1 MDYSKGIKYMDD
13 RPPTGLVFATLL
25 FIGLIVGVFLGI
37 HIGITQLRK
46 EAINHGAAYWTVDKE
61 GETKFNWKNSIET
74 ENTK

>member
-1 MDYSKGIKYMDD
+1 MNDQPSGFLCVFF
-13 RPPTGLVFATLL
+13 TCFFFFVGL
-25 FIGLIVGVFLGI
+25 FLGI

-61 GETKFNWKNSIET
+61 GTTQFNWKNSTET